1 MESNLYLME
10 ELTMNITNI
19 FSPGRLLHLLKRD
32 ILSNINSTLIALG
45 AVTAVIYFISAISAY
60 NNAPSGQLYF
70 TLFTNFLFAGGLIVT
85 SMIFKEMHKKE
96 TAQNYLL
103 LPASNFEKFFSR
115 LLISTIGF
123 ALITLVGVTVISYLS
138 EGVNL
143 LIFKRHNVIFNPFS
157 KTVWMLMAHYMVAQS
172 IFFLGSVFFRKYH
185 FIKTINVI
193 FLIQLSLSIITVL
206 FARIIFFDFF
216 EGFFGL
222 NETSF
227 QIQWDALK
235 INPDTIKVLFTT
247 GKIIYWLVPAPLFWT
262 ISYFRLKEAEV
273 KNAI

>member
-1 MESNLYLME
+1 MK
-10 ELTMNITNI
+10 TANII
-19 FSPGRLLHLLKRD
+19 SPNRLLFLLKRD
-32 ILSNINSTLIALG
+32 ILSNINTTLIVFG
-45 AVTAVIYFISAISAY
+45 AVTAVIFLISAIMAY

-70 TLFTNFLFAGGLIVT
+70 SLFTNLLFIGGFIVT

-123 ALITLVGVTVISYLS
+123 AIITVIGITVISYLS
-138 EGVNL
+138 EGVNS
-143 LIFKRHNVIFNPFS
+143 LIFKRHNEIFNPFT
-157 KTVWMLMAHYMVAQS
+157 KTVWLLMAHYIVAQS
-172 IFFLGSVFFRKYH
+172 IFFLGAVFFRKYH

-193 FLIQLSLSIITVL
+193 FLIQFSLSLIAVI
-206 FARIIFFDFF
+206 FIRIIFFDFF

-227 QIQWDALK
+227 QIQWDALN
-235 INPDTIKVLFTT
+235 INPEIIKRLFTT
-247 GKIIYWLVPAPLFWT
+247 GKILYWLVPAPLFWT
-262 ISYFRLKEAEV
+262 ISYFRLTEAEV
-273 KNAI
+273 KNAV